1 MKKSRKS
8 RSAKLRLREQDVS
21 VTIRTTY
28 RFAGIVGDSP
38 HFEFVSSAYQ
48 KLTARWRSWASEG
61 LSNWTAMP
69 PIQQSTALDE
79 IVRIDALWQLWL
91 SHDCREFWGTLSKD
105 KKLFFIQYCVEESI
119 WWRNFMAQEGE
130 WNWVIWPWQK
140 QYAFLR
146 TAGGKAM
153 NMQLEHP
160 IDVQLIDVDTDDMDA
175 STESMNMQIQ
185 LEHSSLRLTDPKRSL
200 LVTQMEDYAKEWDE
214 EWAKIYDSPMII
226 PPIYLNCDIP
236 LI

>member
-119 WWRNFMAQEGE
+119 WWRNFMAQEEE

-153 NMQLEHP
+153 NM
-160 IDVQLIDVDTDDMDA
+160 
-175 STESMNMQIQ
+175 Q

-226 PPIYLNCDIP
+226 PPTYLNCDIP